1 MRLDHLL
8 SKEKEKRFKCIFS
21 LTKIY
26 TKRGERE
33 NFLLKVEGLLF
44 IVQCAYLSTLLYG
57 DIAQLARAPA
67 LQAGGRRFDPDYLHH
82 LNNSQSFKIRAEP
95 SEAGLRGRGDAAK

>member
-33 NFLLKVEGLLF
+33 SFLLKVEGLLF
-44 IVQCAYLSTLLYG
+44 IFQCAYLSTLLYG

-67 LQAGGRRFDPDYLHH
+67 LQAGGQGFDSLYLHQTNTK
-82 LNNSQSFKIRAEP
+82 NNI
-95 SEAGLRGRGDAAK
+95 